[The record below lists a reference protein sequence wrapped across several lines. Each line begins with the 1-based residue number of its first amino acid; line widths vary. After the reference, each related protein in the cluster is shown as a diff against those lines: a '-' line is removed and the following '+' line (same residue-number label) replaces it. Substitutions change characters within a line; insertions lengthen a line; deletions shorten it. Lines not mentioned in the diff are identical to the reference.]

1 MLVVKVRK
9 EEDKPLYN
17 TKWDMGCMVQDLAPF
32 LRAIGKSRFLETT

>member
-17 TKWDMGCMVQDLAPF
+17 TKWDMGCMVQDFAPF